1 MDDLNRRSRMYLST
15 LRVFYFHKTTMIQHQ
30 HVSLSSSQCCTQ
42 VRRAS
47 KPLWMHQNT
56 VEYIVSA
63 IETICTTQ
71 DMVQVLQKLSA
82 LQKNNNMAGLI
93 RTIEKVVDW
102 FQPLVSPVLM
112 PVLIHVSYCSFHYL
126 QYQRQKF

>member
-1 MDDLNRRSRMYLST
+1 MDDLNRRRRMYFVNFVNFAGILLSQNHHDST
-15 LRVFYFHKTTMIQHQ
+15 PTHFPFFL
-30 HVSLSSSQCCTQ
+30 QCCTQ

-71 DMVQVLQKLSA
+71 DMAQVLRKLSA

-102 FQPLVSPVLM
+102 FQPLVSPV
-112 PVLIHVSYCSFHYL
+112 
-126 QYQRQKF
+126 

>member
-1 MDDLNRRSRMYLST
+1 
-15 LRVFYFHKTTMIQHQ
+15 
-30 HVSLSSSQCCTQ
+30 
-42 VRRAS
+42 
-47 KPLWMHQNT
+47 MHQNT